1 MPDHENGLH
10 VSIHC
15 LMYQYIWLQCIDT
28 FGPKTLCVLIQWS
41 MYRYYKPWYRYYEP
55 LFRFYEPLY
64 RYMLICI
71 DTFLYTMHV
80 LVLAWSSIDTCSPVS
95 IQRLMYRY
103 IYILYQYK
111 YGHFKFLAR
120 WSIVSIHENHV
131 SIHSS
136 KIMKFLISFVP
147 GCLGLHHLM
156 PHLCI
161 YLWYDP

>member
-1 MPDHENGLH
+1 MAQSCQNGLH

-15 LMYQYIWLQCIDT
+15 IMYRYIWSKNLICIDT
-28 FGPKTLCVLIQWS
+28 MNIVSIQWS
-41 MYRYYKPWYRYYEP
+41 MYRYYEPLYRY
-55 LFRFYEPLY
+55 YEPLY

-71 DTFLYTMHV
+71 DTFLYRMHV
-80 LVLAWSSIDTCSPVS
+80 LVLAWSSIDTWGLVS

-103 IYILYQYK
+103 IYMLYRYK
-111 YGHFKFLAR
+111 WGYFKFLPR
-120 WSIVSIHENHV
+120 WSIV

-136 KIMKFLISFVP
+136 KIMNFLIYFVL
-147 GCLGLHHLM
+147 GYLGLHHLM